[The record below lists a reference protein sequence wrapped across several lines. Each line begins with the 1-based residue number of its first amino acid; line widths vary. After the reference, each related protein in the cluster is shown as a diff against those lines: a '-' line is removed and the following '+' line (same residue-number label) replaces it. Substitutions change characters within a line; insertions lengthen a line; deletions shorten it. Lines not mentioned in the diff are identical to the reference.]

1 MSDCIF
7 CNIAKGN
14 VPSQIEFED
23 DKIMV
28 FKDINPQAP
37 VHLLLIPKQHFDSLM
52 EVDSEDS
59 DIIAHI
65 YMVAKKIA
73 KQRGFDKYGFRI
85 VMNCGRD
92 GGQTVQHIHF
102 HLLAGRNLQWPPG

>member
-7 CNIAKGN
+7 CSIVKGTI
-14 VPSQIEFED
+14 PTQIEYED
-23 DKIMV
+23 DRIMV

-37 VHLLLIPKQHFDSLM
+37 IHFLLIPKQHFDSLM
-52 EVDSEDS
+52 EVDSKDG

-65 YMVAKKIA
+65 YMVAKNIA
-73 KQRGFDKYGFRI
+73 RQRGFDRDGFRI
-85 VMNCGRD
+85 VMNCGQD

-102 HLLAGRNLQWPPG
+102 HLLAGRSLQWPPG